1 MLTRL
6 CRRQWRAVCSLLI
19 ASGSS
24 SLDRT
29 TRAWRWPPLLL
40 PSVASVAQHC
50 LSLDHD
56 YQRNRQRLQYAAHC
70 SISFELFI
78 TLSSGAP
85 RISKCLS
92 DFGRVVDRSRS
103 CPAPAWATFSDR
115 WVIFVPVWRQIV
127 LNQWVRFIGVYFMQ
141 MRNMLSLCM
150 ARWLVQ
156 WHTAKGT
163 TWSTITAVSLRWPCL
178 TVSRSVH
185 SDPSLISSQVW
196 LDEYKDVFYDSSP
209 SVKLA
214 PCVCLPDWYICRPC
228 SNNSACICDHDHVS
242 TLLFPFPFYFR
253 GRYGDVSKRIE
264 FRREHQCK
272 PFKWSERHKSTTQP
286 HMAVH
291 SSQKSYIHHI
301 ISVLLSGVLL
311 SRYLK
316 KFFPNKPI
324 PDDEHSVGRGFIKN
338 TANNN
343 GMEYCFDNKAKD
355 ENLAEVGLYPV
366 CLEIFV
372 V

>member
-6 CRRQWRAVCSLLI
+6 WRRQWRAVCSLLI

-29 TRAWRWPPLLL
+29 MRAWRWPPLLP
-40 PSVASVAQHC
+40 PSVTRVAQLTSRSLLYSWLRNMAWSFRVKYSL
-50 LSLDHD
+50 LS
-56 YQRNRQRLQYAAHC
+56 
-70 SISFELFI
+70 FV
-78 TLSSGAP
+78 LSSGVA

-272 PFKWSERHKSTTQP
+272 PFKWFERHKSTTQP
-286 HMAVH
+286 YMAVH
-291 SSQKSYIHHI
+291 SS
-301 ISVLLSGVLL
+301 
-311 SRYLK
+311 
-316 KFFPNKPI
+316 
-324 PDDEHSVGRGFIKN
+324 
-338 TANNN
+338 
-343 GMEYCFDNKAKD
+343 
-355 ENLAEVGLYPV
+355 
-366 CLEIFV
+366 
-372 V
+372 